1 MKRRRFITRSGQ
13 LVLGAGL
20 LHLTACGSNSAEGAG
35 DTASESEGMEASGG
49 DLFFKI
55 SLAQW
60 SLHKALNA
68 NEIDNLDFARIAREE
83 FDLDGLEYVNQFFK
97 DKAQDNAYLTE
108 MKKRSTDHGLEN
120 VLIMIDNEGGLGN
133 NDEAER
139 NIAVENHYKWV
150 DAANFLGCSSIRV
163 NAYGEGTAEEVAGQA
178 IKSLSLLGDYAAQ
191 ANINVIVENH
201 GGYSSNGQW
210 LASVMQQVSKN
221 NVGTLPDFG
230 NFCIERGKNEAG
242 EEVCLNEYDRYKGV
256 TELMPYA
263 KGVSAK
269 TNNFGPD
276 GMETGTDYMRMMK
289 IVKDHG
295 YNGFVGIE
303 YEGSNASEME
313 GIRLTKELLMKVG
326 RELS

>member
-20 LHLTACGSNSAEGAG
+20 LHLTACGPNTTAEGTE
-35 DTASESEGMEASGG
+35 DTASESEGMDAGG

-60 SLHKALNA
+60 SLHKALFA
-68 NEIDNLDFARIAREE
+68 KEIDNLDFARIAREE
-83 FDLDGLEYVNQFFK
+83 FDIDGLEYVNQFFK
-97 DKAQDNAYLTE
+97 DKAKDNAYLTE
-108 MKKRSTDHGLEN
+108 MKKRASDHGVQN
-120 VLIMIDNEGGLGN
+120 VLIMIDGEGGLGN
-133 NDEAER
+133 GDEAER
-139 NIAVENHYKWV
+139 MKAVENHYKWV

-163 NAYGEGTAEEVAGQA
+163 NAYGEGSSEEVAGQA
-178 IKSLSLLGDYAAQ
+178 VKSLSLLGDYAAQ

-210 LASVMQQVSKN
+210 LSGVMREVGKN

-230 NFCIERGKNEAG
+230 NFCIERGQNDAG
-242 EEVCLNEYDRYKGV
+242 ERICLEEYDRYKGV
-256 TELMPYA
+256 KELMPYA

-269 TNNFGPD
+269 THDFGPD
-276 GMETGTDYMRMMK
+276 GMETHSDYMQLMK
-289 IVKDHG
+289 IVKDAN
-295 YNGFVGIE
+295 YTGFVGVE
-303 YEGSNASEME
+303 YEGSGVSEME
-313 GIRLTKELLMKVG
+313 GIRLTKELLVKVG